1 MSYYD
6 YVYLLS
12 EAMSYMTMLTLDL
25 YIHFQFIFIFIIF
38 STNFIIYLFL
48 MTNEINLFLN
58 IDGRLFTFVF
68 APCAL
73 VVNP

>member
-1 MSYYD
+1 MSHYD

-12 EAMSYMTMLTLDL
+12 KAMSYMTLLIL
-25 YIHFQFIFIFIIF
+25 YSHIHFQFILFLLF

-48 MTNEINLFLN
+48 MTNEINLFFN

>member
-1 MSYYD
+1 
-6 YVYLLS
+6 
-12 EAMSYMTMLTLDL
+12 
-25 YIHFQFIFIFIIF
+25 
-38 STNFIIYLFL
+38 
-48 MTNEINLFLN
+48 MTNEINLFFN